1 MKRNSLFSV
10 ERLVF
15 SAKCLLACLFAMPSM
30 MTVNAQNVGDAF
42 YIYRNDGQFN
52 AFFRD
57 EVDSIAYSCYDIDS
71 VYYDDVVTQVVYTQ
85 DSIYRIPLAA
95 IDSVG
100 FVQPETIYKDDA
112 IPLTGNLFD
121 YLISADGLCL
131 TFNPSIPLS
140 LLPKV
145 DDKLV
150 TTELT
155 DKLPC
160 GFLGIVR
167 DVSNGADGFCVCCDS
182 LALEDA
188 VTQFYGVVE
197 LTTQQENGNAR
208 RYLRR
213 KAPQET
219 THIFSFNLPQIHP
232 HYELTRIIKP
242 KEVYNINGK
251 ASADVLIKPYVT
263 GKLTRV
269 VDVLKGIFYLNLH
282 TITEVETTTTVELA
296 GEAAKDDFLILPIDG
311 DYPMPWGYPLYLAFG
326 PQFEISGELAVG
338 TNIYANARHIE
349 DITYYPISSL
359 IPITSSF
366 LNTVNYLTEMTH
378 FDMDWMYFAARGSIK
393 LYLLGRVGIPFGRHE
408 VGWVGAEFECGVKG
422 EAELSF
428 DIEDLVDAEKNTRL
442 YNSLKENSKVTVK
455 PYWGA
460 TPKISAGPWDF
471 KFFGRDDFSFWG
483 TKWEWDLL
491 PKFANTKASSKGA
504 TSANATTT
512 LTNECLFPYTVG
524 FSVLDENEQRVGN
537 PQFKDEKYR
546 VPSDFPS
553 SSYSLTFDGLQSE
566 KKYKAYPTL
575 RFFGMNML
583 GSPSADIDMHFPVTI
598 DNFKQTKSQHK
609 KGGFTHEGVKYDY
622 RYDVAVTVSIDDLE
636 GVADWGYVY
645 RDPNGKDKE
654 ISLQSHGTSYTDN
667 SYAYY
672 RNTSPATITLMGYVR
687 YEGSSELVYG
697 EPTDYTVSHADT
709 SCPDSNHPHMIDLG
723 LPSGTKWACCNV
735 GATKPE
741 QYGGYYAWGEVSE
754 KSYYDWSTYSH
765 CDGSYSSCHNL
776 GSGIA
781 GTQYDV
787 AHVQWGGSWV
797 MPSLDQI
804 KELLVHCSSEWTTE
818 NGVYGRRFTG
828 SNGGSIFLPAAGYR
842 WYGGLYDA
850 GESGH
855 YWSSTQE
862 PYGSYY
868 AFYLKFYSGN
878 ASWYV
883 NIYRY
888 GGLSVRP
895 VVRN

>member
-167 DVSNGADGFCVCCDS
+167 EVSNGADGFCVCCDS

-197 LTTQQENGNAR
+197 LASQQEDGNVR
-208 RYLRR
+208 RYVKR
-213 KAPQET
+213 KAPHET
-219 THIFSFNLPQIHP
+219 NHPFTFNLPRLSP
-232 HYELTRIIKP
+232 SFELSGIIQP
-242 KEVYNINGK
+242 RNVYNIEGK
-251 ASADVLIKPYVT
+251 ASADMQIKPIIT
-263 GKLTRV
+263 GRLTRV
-269 VDVLKGIFYLNLH
+269 VDVLKGVFYNNLH
-282 TITEVETTTTVELA
+282 SITDLETVTTIELA
-296 GEAAKDDFLILPIDG
+296 GVANRPVIQEPAIDRDF
-311 DYPMPWGYPLYLAFG
+311 PMPWGYPLYIAFG
-326 PQFEISGELAVG
+326 PQLDISGELAAG
-338 TNIYANARHIE
+338 TTIYANVRHTT
-349 DITYYPISSL
+349 DITYYPLASIT
-359 IPITSSF
+359 PITSAIF
-366 LNTVNYLTEMTH
+366 NTVNYHTDMTH
-378 FDMDWMYFAARGSIK
+378 FDMDWMYFAARGEIK
-393 LYLLGRVGIPFGRHE
+393 LYLLGRVGLPFGRHE
-408 VGWVGAEFECGVKG
+408 VGWVGAEFEFGVKG
-422 EAELSF
+422 EADLAL
-428 DIEDLVDAEKNTRL
+428 DVEDLMDAENNTRL
-442 YNSLKENSKVTVK
+442 YNSLKENSKLTVK

-460 TPKISAGPWDF
+460 TGKISGFNDRLSF
-471 KFFGRDDFSFWG
+471 KFLGRDDFSFWG

-566 KKYKAYPTL
+566 KKYKVYPTL
-575 RFFGMNML
+575 RFFGINML
-583 GSPSADIDMHFPVTI
+583 GSPSADIDMHFLVTI

-609 KGGFTHEGVKYDY
+609 KGGFTHEGVNYDY

-645 RDPNGKDKE
+645 RDPNGRENE
-654 ISLQSHGTSYTDN
+654 ISLSQFGSSYTDTR
-667 SYAYY
+667 YAYF
-672 RNTSPATITLMGYVR
+672 RNSSKSTATLFGYVK
-687 YEGSSELVYG
+687 YKGSDETIYG
-697 EPTDYTVSHADT
+697 EPTDYELTHADT
-709 SCPDSNHPHMIDLG
+709 SCPDSNHPHWIDLG
-723 LPSGTKWACCNV
+723 LPSGTQWRCCNE
-735 GATKPE
+735 GASTPE
-741 QYGGYYAWGEVSE
+741 AYGGYYTFGQVS
-754 KSYYDWSTYSH
+754 SAPTL
-765 CDGSYSSCHNL
+765 N
-776 GSGIA
+776 
-781 GTQYDV
+781 
-787 AHVQWGGSWV
+787 
-797 MPSLDQI
+797 QI
-804 KELLVHCSSEWTTE
+804 KEFGKYTTSEWTTL
-818 NGVYGRRFTG
+818 NGVSGRKFTSTINNG
-828 SNGGSIFLPAAGYR
+828 SVFLPAAGYR
-842 WYGGLYDA
+842 WD
-850 GESGH
+850 GELIGVGTRGY
-855 YWSSTQE
+855 YWSSTPVDE
-862 PYGSYY
+862 NYAYDLYFDSSYARWGGWRY
-868 AFYLKFYSGN
+868 YL
-878 ASWYV
+878 
-883 NIYRY
+883 RY
-888 GGLSVRP
+888 DEQSVRP
-895 VVRN
+895 VR